1 MPHEITPVQLRLTAL
16 RDFPIVQK
24 GDDLFE
30 QILKCLKREKISL
43 VQNDILI
50 IAHKIVSKAEGRLK
64 NLKDVHP
71 STKAVELAKKVQK
84 DPRLVELILS
94 ESKSIIRQKPGVL
107 IVEHKQGWIMA
118 NAGIDASNVSSE
130 KGQENVLLLPANP
143 EKTAANLRS
152 KFLLNSGPDIAIVIS
167 DSFGRPWR
175 IGTTGV
181 AIGSAGLPSVWDRRG
196 EPDLFDNELK
206 VTQQAIGDE
215 VATAAALLQGQAAEG
230 LPVVHLRGLDFSHHA
245 SAFDR
250 PAKDL
255 IRNPE
260 EDMFR

>member
-1 MPHEITPVQLRLTAL
+1 
-16 RDFPIVQK
+16 
-24 GDDLFE
+24 
-30 QILKCLKREKISL
+30 
-43 VQNDILI
+43 
-50 IAHKIVSKAEGRLK
+50 
-64 NLKDVHP
+64 
-71 STKAVELAKKVQK
+71 
-84 DPRLVELILS
+84 
-94 ESKSIIRQKPGVL
+94 
-107 IVEHKQGWIMA
+107 MA